1 MNLPYPGRPLVSCPD
16 PNHLSAFVARTLGP
30 EERVACEGHLDGCV
44 VCLSA
49 VTEMARS
56 LASESGALPELPAP
70 GEPALPHEESG
81 TVFGRYTILEVL
93 GRGGMGTVYLAHDR
107 KLDRDVAL
115 KVLLGTGQDH
125 EAAARLAREA
135 RLMARL
141 AHPNIVTVYDTGE
154 VDGRAYISMEL
165 VAGQTLAVWLQS
177 EPRSL
182 DAILE
187 VFRTAGDAL
196 AAAHAGG
203 IVHRDFK
210 PENVLLDGSGRVAVT
225 DFGLASGNLTER
237 PLFAGLYRAG
247 SSAEETN
254 ITRTGALLGTP
265 RYMSAEQHRGAPAGP
280 ASDQFSFAVA
290 LFEAVYR
297 QSPFTGEKLE
307 DRRQAVMAGRLA
319 TLPDHTRRGVPA
331 WLHAVLMQA
340 LSRDPAARFA
350 DMDCLVL
357 ALYPPQR
364 KRRAIVRPGFVVA
377 FAAAL
382 LTALGAFAM
391 GLGGGS
397 SSGSTALS
405 AVGGAAGAG
414 AGVGQGGTIDPPK
427 VLPAAKPPAAPPTNV
442 PPPNVPTVY
451 FVLDNSGG
459 MNRGSKWTNVRRLV
473 ENVERNLGARAA
485 FGAAMFPGK
494 LASSWGCAPGDEV
507 YAPTLGDAIP
517 ANGADAASGPVMPPH
532 LGKLLHALDVA
543 PRGATPAAATLLG
556 LRSELSTLRRRGPL
570 AVVLV
575 TDGGASCGGAPSCE
589 ARDCATNIETNW
601 GCTPDGPSCCTA
613 AKGLGRDCVDD
624 GGVVSAVA
632 ELRLAGVPTFVVGVD
647 PLPRYRVVLDGIA
660 HAGGAG
666 RTSGAPYY
674 DVAEESVADRSSALR
689 ADLSRTLGL

>member
-1 MNLPYPGRPLVSCPD
+1 MNLPYAGRPLVSCPD

-30 EERVACEGHLDGCV
+30 EERAACEGHLDGCV

-56 LASESGALPELPAP
+56 LASEAGAVAEVPAP

-93 GRGGMGTVYLAHDR
+93 GRGGMGTVYLAHDG

-165 VAGQTLAVWLQS
+165 VAGQTLAAWLQS

-196 AAAHAGG
+196 AAAHAAG

-290 LFEAVYR
+290 LYEAVYR

-319 TLPDHTRRGVPA
+319 KLPEHTRRGVPA
-331 WLHAVLMQA
+331 WLHAVLVQA
-340 LSRDPAARFA
+340 LSRDPAARFP

-364 KRRAIVRPGFVVA
+364 KRRTLVRPGFVVA

-382 LTALGAFAM
+382 LAAVTAFAM
-391 GLGGGS
+391 GLGGGKS
-397 SSGSTALS
+397 SATTALS
-405 AVGGAAGAG
+405 VIGGGAAGAG
-414 AGVGQGGTIDPPK
+414 QGGTVDPPRA
-427 VLPAAKPPAAPPTNV
+427 LPAAAKPPAA

-485 FGAAMFPGK
+485 FGAAMFPGN
-494 LASSWGCAPGDEV
+494 LSSNWACAPGNEV
-507 YAPTLGDAIP
+507 YAPTLGDDSSKE
-517 ANGADAASGPVMPPH
+517 GLGDAASGPVMPPH

-556 LRSELSTLRRRGPL
+556 LRSELSTLRRRGPI

-575 TDGGASCGGAPSCE
+575 TDGGATCGGATACE
-589 ARDCATNIETNW
+589 AHDCATNVETNF
-601 GCTPDGPSCCTA
+601 GCTPEGPSCCTA
-613 AKGLGRDCVDD
+613 AKGLGRDCLDD
-624 GGVVSAVA
+624 GGVASAVS

-647 PLPRYRVVLDGIA
+647 PLPRYRVVLDAIA
-660 HAGGAG
+660 HAGGAA
-666 RTSGAPYY
+666 RRSGAPYY